1 VFADIRV
8 MRPDLQQQFIERVTD
23 ESYAAFCT
31 SFGRDLGLAIEF
43 RLCEMPVFVSD
54 DLRRQLES
62 ASIEIIRQCVSPENL
77 KRSKATLQP
86 RYTVPHESAVP
97 LFSVVDFAITQDQG
111 GRFVPKLI
119 ELQGFP
125 SLFGYQFEYASRMI
139 DSYGLENCTPFF
151 GGIDTEQYKNLLKTA
166 IFANHD
172 PAEVALMEID
182 PHLQKTRPDFVAMEH
197 LIGLQTINI
206 RDVVRHG
213 KGLAFPRT
221 DGSLQPLRRIF
232 NRAIIDELDDL
243 GVELSFAWSDDLD
256 VEWAGHPNWYFRISK
271 YLLPYLDHPSVPKA
285 YVVGDLDELP
295 ADIDRYVL
303 KPLYAFAGKGVNVA
317 PTHDDVRA
325 IPEAERDG
333 WILQEKVHYA
343 PCLPTPFGN
352 NFVEIRVML
361 IWLDEQQDPMPVM
374 SLARTGRGPMMGAR
388 YNTAPWTGSSG
399 CLFTDY

>member
-1 VFADIRV
+1 
-8 MRPDLQQQFIERVTD
+8 MRPDLQQQFVSIVTG
-23 ESYAAFCT
+23 EKHK
-31 SFGRDLGLAIEF
+31 SFLSDLEGDLGLKIEY
-43 RLCEMPVFVSD
+43 RICEMPIFVSNEM
-54 DLRRQLES
+54 RRQLES

-151 GGIDTEQYKNLLKTA
+151 GGIDTKQYKNLLKTA

-182 PHLQKTRPDFVAMEH
+182 PHLQKTRPDFVAMDH

-213 KGLAFPRT
+213 KGLAFRRD
-221 DGSLQPLRRIF
+221 DGTLQPLRRIF

-243 GVELSFAWSDDLD
+243 GVELNFAWSEDLE

-271 YLLPYLDHPSVPKA
+271 YLLPYLDHPTVPKA
-285 YVVGDLDELP
+285 YVVDKLTAMPSDLEH
-295 ADIDRYVL
+295 YVL
-303 KPLYAFAGKGVNVA
+303 KPLYAFAGKGVNVS
-317 PTHDDVRA
+317 PTYEDVLA
-325 IPEAERDG
+325 IPEGERDG
-333 WILQEKVHYA
+333 WILQEKVAYA
-343 PCLPTPFGN
+343 PCVATPYGD

-361 IWLDEQQDPMPVM
+361 IWLDGAERPQPVM
-374 SLARTGRGPMMGAR
+374 SLARSGRGAMMGAR
-388 YNTAPWTGSSG
+388 YNTEPWTGSSG
-399 CLFTDY
+399 CLFVSD